1 MIERRFS
8 PNDIIVRREILD
20 GREWMV
26 CPVRV
31 VEDTEDL
38 LAVYLAQSTPLTF
51 GGGEFRWG
59 PHPWTEF
66 EPYWKSEGVLQL
78 TRPGDGYS
86 VWARYEGGEFT
97 GWYVNFQEPMRRT
110 ERGFDTLDHE
120 LDLVLPGDGSPY
132 RWKDEDHFEERRR
145 CGGFTEEEASAVR
158 SAAAAVVELVERGTG
173 WWEAWRGWRA
183 PREWEVP
190 ETVPLSDVDVHG
202 DSA

>member
-8 PNDIIVRREILD
+8 PNEVIVRREILD

-26 CPVRV
+26 YPVRV
-31 VEDTEDL
+31 VEDTGDL
-38 LAVYLAQSTPLTF
+38 LAVYLAQGTPLTF

-66 EPYWKSEGVLQL
+66 EPYWASEGVLQL

-86 VWARYEGGEFT
+86 VWARYEGGGFS

-110 ERGFDTLDHE
+110 DRGFDTLDQE
-120 LDLVLPGDGSPY
+120 LDLLLPGDGSPY

-145 CGGFTEEEASAVR
+145 SGGFPEEEAAAVR
-158 SAAAAVVELVERGTG
+158 SAAASVVELVERGAG
-173 WWEAWRGWRA
+173 WWAAWRDWRA
-183 PREWEVP
+183 PGEWQVP
-190 ETVPLSDVDVHG
+190 EAVPLSDVDGHRA
-202 DSA
+202 SA